1 MFSLFTLNIYDADN
15 SYTFLVYT
23 VSFIYGNVTDIYY

>member
-1 MFSLFTLNIYDADN
+1 MFSLFTLKYDADN

-23 VSFIYGNVTDIYY
+23 VSFIYGNVTHIYY